1 MPPSPPTASKGVIMF
16 DHMAEIIGYAVIAGG
31 ASAAAAFLV
40 YLPINYAWRRFGDVF
55 ALVRIIRE
63 AKKQGRPVFKEK
75 EPSHDNQ

>member
-1 MPPSPPTASKGVIMF
+1 MIDQIALF
-16 DHMAEIIGYAVIAGG
+16 IGYAVIAGG

-40 YLPINYAWRRFGDVF
+40 CLPINYAWRRFGDVY

-63 AKKQGRPVFKEK
+63 AKKQGRTIFKEK